1 MRIPVTP
8 PRPDGLWVCEN
19 EKVVERAVG
28 VAAFSGVIQV
38 SVRARKWRVMSDV
51 QAEMESAFLT
61 ADWQFQSPPITSW
74 SV

>member
-1 MRIPVTP
+1 MRIPVAP

-19 EKVVERAVG
+19 EEVVERAAG
-28 VAAFSGVIQV
+28 VAEFSGVIQV

-51 QAEMESAFLT
+51 QAEMDAAFLT
-61 ADWQFQSPPITSW
+61 ADWKFQSPPITLR